1 MSGPD
6 PEVVKWYTRARKF
19 PQLIGR
25 TPDGA
30 KIWGGPYTFTQA
42 VGAGAVLF
50 AGVNTMRWWASYGLI
65 GNAMILLGV
74 AYGTVLALGRIPLGS
89 RNPVAVTSGALH
101 ALTAPR
107 TGRLAGRAVR
117 LRRPHRVRHSITV
130 LLTDPP
136 PPVRAPAPAG
146 AVPAGRRH
154 LRRGPAPAAPATR
167 RRPAAGPQPAPPA
180 QATPPS
186 RPPAAARPAL
196 SGVQL
201 LLAQTDTKP
210 ERP

>member
-74 AYGTVLALGRIPLGS
+74 AYGTVLTLGRIPLGS
-89 RNPVAVTSGALH
+89 RNPVAVASGALH
-101 ALTAPR
+101 SLTAPR

-117 LRRPHRVRHSITV
+117 LRRPHRVRHRITV
-130 LLTDPP
+130 LPR
-136 PPVRAPAPAG
+136 PVRAPAS
-146 AVPAGRRH
+146 PAGRRH
-154 LRRGPAPAAPATR
+154 RRPGPALAAQAPPG
-167 RRPAAGPQPAPPA
+167 RPAAGPQPAPPDP
-180 QATPPS
+180 ATSPS
-186 RPPAAARPAL
+186 GPPASPRPAL

-201 LLAQTDTKP
+201 LLAQTGPTRP
-210 ERP
+210 ERT